1 MEEWVREGEERR
13 GGRRWWGK
21 EHDEASVID
30 KTISQ

>member
-13 GGRRWWGK
+13 GGRQLRWK
-21 EHDEASVID
+21 EQDEAGVID